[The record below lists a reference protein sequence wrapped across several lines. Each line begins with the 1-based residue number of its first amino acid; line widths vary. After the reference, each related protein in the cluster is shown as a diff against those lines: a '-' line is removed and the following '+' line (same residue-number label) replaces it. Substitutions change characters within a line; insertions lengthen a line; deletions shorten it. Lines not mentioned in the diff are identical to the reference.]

1 MIENE
6 EILSSSNVVG
16 ESRHVESVVDAGGSG
31 RERERKGGGDQ
42 MRTRTSSSN
51 EKRRELLE
59 RELLSRRRNLSKS
72 LKSFRIYRSNEKIKR
87 VSQRTRTNERD
98 ERRGEERK
106 TVSFDPIELTEIRQP
121 IHVGR
126 FIEQL
131 DPDDVGDLYELLS
144 KEGKDVDRLSH
155 VGW

>member
-16 ESRHVESVVDAGGSG
+16 ESRHVESVVDAGESG

-42 MRTRTSSSN
+42 TRTRTSSSN
-51 EKRRELLE
+51 EKRRDLLE

-72 LKSFRIYRSNEKIKR
+72 LKSLRIYRCNEKRKR